1 MAKARS
7 RSAAR
12 KVKDKWKAKNWY
24 NVLAPAS
31 FDHVTIAETLADEP
45 DKLVGR
51 VTEVSL
57 QDLTNDFRRSHI
69 KLFFRISSIEDGKAH
84 TEYIGHTLTS
94 DYLRRMIRRKRSK
107 IDAVYDVTTRDGATL
122 RIKPFAT
129 TDRRIQNSQ
138 KRVIRE
144 TMKQTITK
152 QAKASTLSEFVKYI
166 IDGKIGVDIYKN
178 CKTLYPVKRI
188 EIFKTEIFNQ
198 PTIHIE
204 EPKKKEPIEEV
215 TEKQTPLVE
224 EEPTDEQTT
233 EEIQKEPSETTQQES
248 EEPIE
253 DIKES
258 SKDEISEEVEPEESE
273 EPVEEIEES
282 FKEEISEE
290 VEPEESE
297 DLETEKSE
305 KESKKK

>member
-7 RSAAR
+7 RAAAR
-12 KVKDKWKAKNWY
+12 KVKDKWKAKTWY

-45 DKLVGR
+45 GKLIGR

-57 QDLTNDFRRSHI
+57 QDLTNDFRKSHI
-69 KLFFRISSIEDGKAH
+69 KLFFRVNSIEDSKAN
-84 TEYIGHTLTS
+84 TEYVGHTLTS

-107 IDAVYDVTTRDGATL
+107 IDAVYDVTTRDGATV

-144 TMKQTITK
+144 TMKQTIT
-152 QAKASTLSEFVKYI
+152 QVAKASTLSEFVKYI

-188 EIFKTEIFNQ
+188 EIFKTEVFNQ
-198 PTIHIE
+198 PTIHID
-204 EPKKKEPIEEV
+204 EPKKPEPVEAIPEQPAEEEPAAEEQPE
-215 TEKQTPLVE
+215 TVE
-224 EEPTDEQTT
+224 EE
-233 EEIQKEPSETTQQES
+233 SETA
-248 EEPIE
+248 
-253 DIKES
+253 
-258 SKDEISEEVEPEESE
+258 EESE
-273 EPVEEIEES
+273 EPGEKETEEPAEE
-282 FKEEISEE
+282 EGITETEA
-290 VEPEESE
+290 EPEE
-297 DLETEKSE
+297 K
-305 KESKKK
+305 SKKE

>member
-7 RSAAR
+7 RAAAR

-45 DKLVGR
+45 EKLVGR

-69 KLFFRISSIEDGKAH
+69 KLYFRVNSIEDNKAH

-178 CKTLYPVKRI
+178 CKTLYPVRRI
-188 EIFKTEIFNQ
+188 EIYKTEVFNQ

-204 EPKKKEPIEEV
+204 EPTKPEPAENPPDESLPA
-215 TEKQTPLVE
+215 TEDDAEQTVE
-224 EEPTDEQTT
+224 ET
-233 EEIQKEPSETTQQES
+233 EEIVE
-248 EEPIE
+248 
-253 DIKES
+253 
-258 SKDEISEEVEPEESE
+258 EPEEPEEQSEVVEDVKGPAETAEEEHAVQTVEETEAIVE
-273 EPVEEIEES
+273 EP
-282 FKEEISEE
+282 
-290 VEPEESE
+290 
-297 DLETEKSE
+297 
-305 KESKKK
+305 

>member
-45 DKLVGR
+45 EKLVGR

-94 DYLRRMIRRKRSK
+94 DYLRRMIRRKKSK
-107 IDAVYDVTTRDGATL
+107 IDAVYDVTTRDGATI

-188 EIFKTEIFNQ
+188 EIFKTEVFNQ

-204 EPKKKEPIEEV
+204 EPKKTEPLEV
-215 TEKQTPLVE
+215 VPEQQTPPVE
-224 EEPTDEQTT
+224 EEPRDEQIT
-233 EEIQKEPSETTQQES
+233 EG
-248 EEPIE
+248 IE
-253 DIKES
+253 ES
-258 SKDEISEEVEPEESE
+258 SNEAISEEVETEESE
-273 EPVEEIEES
+273 EQS
-282 FKEEISEE
+282 KEEISEDLE
-290 VEPEESE
+290 IEESE
-297 DLETEKSE
+297 DD
-305 KESKKK
+305 SKKK

>member
-7 RSAAR
+7 RAAAR

-45 DKLVGR
+45 EKLVGR

-57 QDLTNDFRRSHI
+57 QDLTNDFRKSHI
-69 KLFFRISSIEDGKAH
+69 KLFFRVSSVEDGKAN
-84 TEYIGHTLTS
+84 TEYVGHTLTS

-107 IDAVYDVTTRDGATL
+107 IDAVYDVTTRDGATV

-144 TMKQTITK
+144 TMKQTIT
-152 QAKASTLSEFVKYI
+152 QMAKASTLSEFVKHI

-178 CKTLYPVKRI
+178 CKTLYGGDL
-188 EIFKTEIFNQ
+188 F
-198 PTIHIE
+198 
-204 EPKKKEPIEEV
+204 
-215 TEKQTPLVE
+215 
-224 EEPTDEQTT
+224 
-233 EEIQKEPSETTQQES
+233 
-248 EEPIE
+248 
-253 DIKES
+253 
-258 SKDEISEEVEPEESE
+258 ISCSRH
-273 EPVEEIEES
+273 S
-282 FKEEISEE
+282 Y
-290 VEPEESE
+290 
-297 DLETEKSE
+297 LL
-305 KESKKK
+305 

>member
-7 RSAAR
+7 RAAAR
-12 KVKDKWKAKNWY
+12 KVKDKWKAKTWY

-45 DKLVGR
+45 EKLIGR

-57 QDLTNDFRRSHI
+57 QDLTNDFRKSHI
-69 KLFFRISSIEDGKAH
+69 KLFFRVNSIEDSKAN
-84 TEYIGHTLTS
+84 TEYVGHTLTS

-107 IDAVYDVTTRDGATL
+107 IDAVYDVTTRDGATV

-144 TMKQTITK
+144 TMKQTIT
-152 QAKASTLSEFVKYI
+152 QVAKASTLSEFVKYI

-188 EIFKTEIFNQ
+188 EIFKTEVFNQ

-204 EPKKKEPIEEV
+204 EVKKPEPVETPPEEPAEEEPAV
-215 TEKQTPLVE
+215 EEQSETVE
-224 EEPTDEQTT
+224 EE
-233 EEIQKEPSETTQQES
+233 SETADES
-248 EEPIE
+248 EEPE
-253 DIKES
+253 EKGTEEPAEEE
-258 SKDEISEEVEPEESE
+258 EITETEAEPEETEESE
-273 EPVEEIEES
+273 E
-282 FKEEISEE
+282 K
-290 VEPEESE
+290 
-297 DLETEKSE
+297 
-305 KESKKK
+305 SKKE